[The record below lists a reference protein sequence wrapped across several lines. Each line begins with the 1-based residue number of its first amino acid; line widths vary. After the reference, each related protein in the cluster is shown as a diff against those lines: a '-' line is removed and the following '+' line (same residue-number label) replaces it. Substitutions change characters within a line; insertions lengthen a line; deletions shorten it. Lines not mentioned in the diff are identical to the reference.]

1 MPDFSLSVLT
11 WNLYLGADVSRVIA
25 VDPAAL
31 PARVAKVWEI
41 VNKTNFHVRAQAIA
55 DAICREQPDV
65 VALQEVCRWST
76 LYRLPLDQEW
86 RPEIVEYDFLRILL
100 DELKDRGENYFPA
113 VRSPGV
119 DVLLPAAH
127 GPDIRLEDSLVLL
140 LRTGRAGTG
149 LRWERPRAGRF
160 ATNLRTTLDGEP
172 FEIKRGWVSV
182 DLHRGDHAV
191 RIINTHLEFFSA
203 AVQPAQL
210 SEILNGPAKFSGP
223 VILTGDFNAHPGSAT
238 WSTLA
243 KSGYRDAWDAA
254 GTGPGYTSG
263 RNEDLR
269 DSHPALKVRIDWTM
283 CRGPVQ
289 VLQTSLLGADPSAR
303 VPGGM
308 WPSDHAGLCTKLLVQ
323 LSKPSGSVPEQTF
336 VGKPNELIEA
346 A

>member
-1 MPDFSLSVLT
+1 MPDLALSVLT
-11 WNLYLGADVSRVIA
+11 WNIYLGADVSRVIA

-41 VNKTNFHVRAQAIA
+41 VNKTNFYIRAKAIA
-55 DAICREQPDV
+55 AAICREQPDV

-100 DELKDRGENYFPA
+100 NELQVCGENYFPA

-127 GPDIRLEDSLVLL
+127 GPDIRFEDSLVLL
-140 LRTGRAGTG
+140 LRTGNPGNAKLT
-149 LRWERPRAGRF
+149 WAKPRTGRF
-160 ATNLRTTLDGEP
+160 STNLRTTLDGEP

-191 RIINTHLEFFSA
+191 RVINTHLEFFSA

-210 SEILNGPAKFSGP
+210 TEVLNGPAKFSGP
-223 VILTGDFNAHPGSAT
+223 VILTGDFNAHPGSPT

-243 KSGYRDAWDAA
+243 NCGYKDAWEAA
-254 GTGPGYTSG
+254 GAGPGYTSG
-263 RNEDLR
+263 RDEDLR

-283 CRGPVQ
+283 CRGPIQ
-289 VLQTSLLGADPSAR
+289 VLQASLVGVDLSDR
-303 VPGGM
+303 TLGGM
-308 WPSDHAGLCTKLLVQ
+308 WPSDHAGLCTKV
-323 LSKPSGSVPEQTF
+323 SVGLTHSPTGLDKRTEP
-336 VGKPNELIEA
+336 VEIA